1 MSGTK
6 SVLLTCIG
14 MVWTW
19 INLEVVIIIVVVVV
33 IVFFVLFC
41 FVVCVP

>member
-14 MVWTW
+14 TVWTG
-19 INLEVVIIIVVVVV
+19 INLEVVIIVLLVVV
-33 IVFFVLFC
+33 IVVFVFFVVL
-41 FVVCVP
+41 VL